1 MWEQMLLTSM
11 LNLFLLLINKMDL
24 TLFILTVVVLMGI
37 YYAYTY
43 LEIMREEL
51 NYYKGNVETKNTFKE
66 MINNATYGLNYL
78 KEFI

>member
-1 MWEQMLLTSM
+1 MWEQMLLTNM

-24 TLFILTVVVLMGI
+24 TLFILTIVVLMGI

-51 NYYKGNVETKNTFKE
+51 NYYKGNVEQKNTFKE